1 MLQTHN
7 CIEPDLNLG
16 TGVRCVMLTKKF
28 LEQNGRSP
36 ENYLS
41 KIIDKP
47 VQLMEQVH
55 GTNISMANKYLSEP
69 LLATDGI
76 FTQSK
81 NFGLGVKT
89 ADCIPM
95 ALSSHD
101 GSEIALLHVGWK
113 GLCDGIIEKFITQH
127 EVKKK
132 QYNAWIGPC
141 ISFNNYEVGNEV
153 HTGFCQS
160 TPEAEINFKSL
171 GKEKWKFDLRSE
183 AARRL
188 KLGNVNVSSSKDCTF
203 EDEELYYSYRNNKS
217 RERMVTLIWRSDGK

>member
-7 CIEPDLNLG
+7 CVEPDLNLG
-16 TGVRCVMLTKKF
+16 AGVRCVMLTKKF
-28 LEQNGRSP
+28 LEQNRKSP

-41 KIIDKP
+41 KIINKP

-55 GTNISMANKYLSEP
+55 GTNISMANKYLSKP
-69 LLATDGI
+69 LLKTDGI

-95 ALSSHD
+95 ALSSQD

-113 GLCDGIIEKFITQH
+113 GLCGGIIEKFITQH

-141 ISFNNYEVGNEV
+141 ISSNNYEVGKAV

-160 TPEAEINFKSL
+160 TPEAEINFESL

-188 KLGNVNVSSSKDCTF
+188 KLGNVNVSSSTDCTF